1 MLIVENSQSPL
12 LASFKEDPRTN
23 NSSTITMP
31 LLMQNPKPRII
42 LGLMTFG
49 PDENAGARITSL
61 DEYKKCLDYFQK
73 EGYNEVDTARIYIG
87 GKQEAFT
94 AQAHWKERG
103 LTLATKWYPGQ
114 PGAHKPTV
122 LKEQVNTSL
131 KELQTDCVDI
141 FYLHAADR
149 SVPFDE
155 TLEAVNELHKEGK
168 FVQLGL
174 SNFTAFEVAEI
185 VITCKERGWVRPSIY
200 QGMYN
205 AISMFQ

>member
-1 MLIVENSQSPL
+1 
-12 LASFKEDPRTN
+12 
-23 NSSTITMP
+23 MP
-31 LLMQNPKPRII
+31 LLMQNPKPRVI

-49 PDENAGARITSL
+49 PDEEAGARITSL
-61 DEYKKCLDYFQK
+61 DEYNKCLDYFQQQ
-73 EGYNEVDTARIYIG
+73 GYNEIDTARVYVG

-94 AQAHWKERG
+94 AAARWKERG
-103 LTLATKWYPGQ
+103 LTLATKWYPRQ
-114 PGAHKPTV
+114 PGAHKPAV

-149 SVPFDE
+149 SVPFEE

-174 SNFTAFEVAEI
+174 SNYTAFEVAEI

-205 AISMFQ
+205 AISVYPLIFTPILLF